1 MDGLWSGG
9 AMSPRPAV
17 AVKGSV
23 DGNCCHLRNSG
34 KPPAEHQ
41 LPVGALMAA
50 TTVAHEY
57 QRQRAI
63 VLRGSPQNP
72 WNNA

>member
-1 MDGLWSGG
+1 
-9 AMSPRPAV
+9 MSPRPAV

-41 LPVGALMAA
+41 LPVGSLVA
-50 TTVAHEY
+50 TTAVTHKDERY
-57 QRQRAI
+57 GAI
-63 VLRGSPQNP
+63 MLRRGPQDAWDDP
-72 WNNA
+72 